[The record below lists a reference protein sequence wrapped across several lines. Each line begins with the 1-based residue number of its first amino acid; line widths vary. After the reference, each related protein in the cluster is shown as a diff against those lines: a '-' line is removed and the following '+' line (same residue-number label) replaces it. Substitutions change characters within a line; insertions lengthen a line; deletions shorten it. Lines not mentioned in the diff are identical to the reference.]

1 MSTHITNFGTINYH
15 DNHREITINGASNA
29 AEIVRNFMAED
40 VEPAPVEV
48 QNNEP
53 YRPPIPQERKYS
65 QVREYIKER
74 KKYDP
79 EFKQFCETHSLRD
92 LCTKLTR
99 EFGWFVDDNSLSQN
113 LNRHM

>member
-1 MSTHITNFGTINYH
+1 MYH
-15 DNHREITINGASNA
+15 DYHRDITINTASNVS
-29 AEIVRNFMAED
+29 EVLKTVMAED
-40 VEPAPVEV
+40 VVEQPTSKAEAP
-48 QNNEP
+48 
-53 YRPPIPQERKYS
+53 YTPPIPEERKYS
-65 QVREYIKER
+65 QVREYIAER

>member
-1 MSTHITNFGTINYH
+1 MSTKITNFGIVNYYDH
-15 DNHREITINGASNA
+15 HKEVTINGTTNA
-29 AEIVRNFMAED
+29 AEIVRNFMAD
-40 VEPAPVEV
+40 NVETQEV
-48 QNNEP
+48 TTEEP
-53 YRPPIPQERKYS
+53 YSPPIPEERKYS
-65 QVREYIKER
+65 QVREYIAER